1 MRALKQQ
8 SLICFLRHHRGSC
21 ANALVCP
28 PVEGERHCFHVIG
41 STEDQNLLPGTERNL
56 FDLNRGG
63 RLEPSNYLR
72 HALHRCVGNGLAHD
86 LRIRANSEE
95 DLTAAS
101 IQKSTRLSP
110 PRDNWP
116 VDRLNSTVS
125 TRRQAPERAHRFRS
139 SL

>member
-1 MRALKQQ
+1 MTRMVKRSKRKTMITTGPSQGIGGGITNA
-8 SLICFLRHHRGSC
+8 FLD
-21 ANALVCP
+21 P
-28 PVEGERHCFHVIG
+28 
-41 STEDQNLLPGTERNL
+41 
-56 FDLNRGG
+56 
-63 RLEPSNYLR
+63 RLQR
-72 HALHRCVGNGLAHD
+72 RCVGNGLAHD